1 MISSSLFFL
10 PIKKGGTKWNMV
22 FAVVYKLSRVGKG
35 KKKNPTEKES
45 PLPGLAPKEGLILR
59 LF

>member
-1 MISSSLFFL
+1 
-10 PIKKGGTKWNMV
+10 MV

>member
-1 MISSSLFFL
+1 MEYGFHRRIQNIMKFQS
-10 PIKKGGTKWNMV
+10 
-22 FAVVYKLSRVGKG
+22 GKG
-35 KKKNPTEKES
+35 KKKKRKQEKKS